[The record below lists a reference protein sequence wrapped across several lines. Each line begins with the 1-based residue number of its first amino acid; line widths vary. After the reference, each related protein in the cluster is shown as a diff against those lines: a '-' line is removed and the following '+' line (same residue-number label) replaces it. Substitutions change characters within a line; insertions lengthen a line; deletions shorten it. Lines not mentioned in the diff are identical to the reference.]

1 MLGCHAQVQWY
12 AHTAASEKAREAIGT
27 YGAAVTA
34 LLMVVW
40 PYLVLLASVSAVGN
54 PAILSVQAPWG
65 FIPVGL
71 DYFTHPHID
80 KDDATHTIVF
90 LTLWK
95 AASGRQ
101 CKDFTSPRERGQH
114 VSRNIFTFG
123 GISAFTRSSDCDLL
137 VFDARRVVHDVKAG
151 RAVARGWL
159 ELAAQGR
166 SAGRDAAKKLGMEF
180 EQRIQENVSRGLGE
194 VQSALEEQ
202 GGGSGRA

>member
-1 MLGCHAQVQWY
+1 MPPA
-12 AHTAASEKAREAIGT
+12 
-27 YGAAVTA
+27 
-34 LLMVVW
+34 
-40 PYLVLLASVSAVGN
+40 PY
-54 PAILSVQAPWG
+54 
-65 FIPVGL
+65 
-71 DYFTHPHID
+71 T
-80 KDDATHTIVF
+80 
-90 LTLWK
+90 
-95 AASGRQ
+95 Q

-137 VFDARRVVHDVKAG
+137 VFDARRVVHGADLCVPLYAAEDAVGRPCGVTMGSGVVSRMTDVKAG

>member
-1 MLGCHAQVQWY
+1 
-12 AHTAASEKAREAIGT
+12 
-27 YGAAVTA
+27 
-34 LLMVVW
+34 MVVW

-101 CKDFTSPRERGQH
+101 VGRGW
-114 VSRNIFTFG
+114 VGGCVNIGWLGLAEPKPG
-123 GISAFTRSSDCDLL
+123 GS
-137 VFDARRVVHDVKAG
+137 DARSVLVVAGMVKA
-151 RAVARGWL
+151 
-159 ELAAQGR
+159 
-166 SAGRDAAKKLGMEF
+166 
-180 EQRIQENVSRGLGE
+180 N
-194 VQSALEEQ
+194 
-202 GGGSGRA
+202 